1 MWYISPSVYVI
12 FDFFHQHLIVFL
24 STDPFV
30 SLGRFIS
37 RYFIIFVVM
46 VNKIVSSIFLSD
58 LLFLLFINAR
68 DFFVLILYLET
79 LPNSLKSSN
88 SFLVASLGFSMYRIM
103 LSANSDSFT
112 SFPTWIP
119 LIYFSSLISM
129 ARTFK
134 TV

>member
-68 DFFVLILYLET
+68 DFFVLQPTSRFMSVYVFFMYLGG
-79 LPNSLKSSN
+79 SM
-88 SFLVASLGFSMYRIM
+88 LG
-103 LSANSDSFT
+103 A
-112 SFPTWIP
+112 
-119 LIYFSSLISM
+119 
-129 ARTFK
+129 
-134 TV
+134 